1 MFNTLIR
8 NLFAKRSKHLQ
19 SYNCKPEWCSLQVSV
34 ACVCGLYSVRK
45 HVYNILDNP
54 TGCFRVMV
62 LVSEVV
68 VASVL
73 WWSPHLFRGSAEVH
87 APAKL
92 PPKKISKI
100 LPQCTHHHASA
111 SF

>member
-87 APAKL
+87 APSCPVPFARR
-92 PPKKISKI
+92 SW
-100 LPQCTHHHASA
+100 QGGESRRQ
-111 SF
+111 